1 MRSVVEA
8 RLAAERAGDASGC
21 VAMCADDIEQDVVG
35 ALGGP
40 VYGRDAA
47 RRFYDELARNTRTET
62 ADTIRSYFGRSDF
75 GDDFC
80 VLEQLWTGTVP
91 GTLAGISGNGRR
103 IDVRRLQLW
112 EFREGRVSRE
122 TIWLDRDGILAQLG
136 APSAV

>member
-8 RLAAERAGDASGC
+8 RLAAERAGDARGC

-35 ALGGP
+35 AVGGP

-62 ADTIRSYFGRSDF
+62 TDTIRSYLGAN
-75 GDDFC
+75 FC
-80 VLEQLWTGTVP
+80 ILEQLWTGTVP
-91 GTLAGISGNGRR
+91 GMLAGMSGNGRR

-112 EFREGRVSRE
+112 EFREGRVTRE
-122 TIWLDRDGILAQLG
+122 TIWLDRAGILAQLG
-136 APSAV
+136 APAAVQR

>member
-8 RLAAERAGDASGC
+8 RLAAEQAGDASGC

-62 ADTIRSYFGRSDF
+62 TDTIRSFF

-91 GTLAGISGNGRR
+91 GTLAGMSGNGRR

-122 TIWLDRDGILAQLG
+122 TIWLDRAGILAQLG
-136 APSAV
+136 APAAV

>member
-62 ADTIRSYFGRSDF
+62 TDTIRSFF

-91 GTLAGISGNGRR
+91 GTLAGMSGNGRR

-122 TIWLDRDGILAQLG
+122 TIWLDRAGILAQLG
-136 APSAV
+136 APATV

>member
-8 RLAAERAGDASGC
+8 RLAAERAGDALGC

-35 ALGGP
+35 AISGP

-62 ADTIRSYFGRSDF
+62 TDTIRSYFGAN
-75 GDDFC
+75 FC
-80 VLEQLWTGTVP
+80 ILEQLWTGTVP
-91 GTLAGISGNGRR
+91 GMLAGMSGNGRR

-122 TIWLDRDGILAQLG
+122 TIWLDRAGILAQLG
-136 APSAV
+136 APAAVQR